1 MSNLSSLEQSLLSAK
16 KFMDH
21 DKMSVVESP
30 TQQQYSREQEP
41 PMELLSSL
49 PPGQAPASAAPRQE
63 NMQPHSAL
71 TPERINSSGLP
82 SAIKEAMI
90 SHPIPDI
97 NAGPNLNDDFLS
109 KVAGK
114 MNDDR
119 YSVNSMRSTANNSV
133 DTIPQVMQEQ
143 RTVTPI
149 QNNAIP
155 SPTNLPSS
163 IDVMSLKDEIK
174 LMISESL
181 DELVESKVNKLLT
194 ESKNVKEN
202 LQFRIG
208 GKIFTGKISKV
219 KSIVS

>member
-97 NAGPNLNDDFLS
+97 NAGPSLNDDFLS

-133 DTIPQVMQEQ
+133 DTIPQVMQEH

>member
-1 MSNLSSLEQSLLSAK
+1 
-16 KFMDH
+16 
-21 DKMSVVESP
+21 
-30 TQQQYSREQEP
+30 
-41 PMELLSSL
+41 
-49 PPGQAPASAAPRQE
+49 
-63 NMQPHSAL
+63 
-71 TPERINSSGLP
+71 
-82 SAIKEAMI
+82 
-90 SHPIPDI
+90 
-97 NAGPNLNDDFLS
+97 
-109 KVAGK
+109 

-119 YSVNSMRSTANNSV
+119 YSVDSMRNTSNSSV
-133 DTIPQVMQEQ
+133 NTIPQPIQEH
-143 RTVTPI
+143 RTVTPT
-149 QNNAIP
+149 QNNLIP

-219 KSIVS
+219 KSIVG

>member
-1 MSNLSSLEQSLLSAK
+1 MTNLSSLEQSLLSAK

-21 DKMSVVESP
+21 DKMKVGD
-30 TQQQYSREQEP
+30 TTQQYSREQEP

-49 PPGQAPASAAPRQE
+49 PPGQVAATAPKQE
-63 NMQPHSAL
+63 NMSLHATL
-71 TPERINSSGLP
+71 TPDRINSSGLP
-82 SAIKEAMI
+82 NAIKEAMI

-97 NAGPNLNDDFLS
+97 NAGQNLNNDFLD

-114 MNDDR
+114 MNDER
-119 YSVNSMRSTANNSV
+119 YSVNAMRNTANNSV
-133 DTIPQVMQEQ
+133 NTIPQTVQEH
-143 RTVTPI
+143 RTVAPI
-149 QNNAIP
+149 QNNTIP
-155 SPTNLPSS
+155 APINLPSS

-174 LMISESL
+174 FMISESL
-181 DELVESKVNKLLT
+181 DELIESKVNKLLT

-208 GKIFTGKISKV
+208 SKVFTGKISKV

>member
-21 DKMSVVESP
+21 DKMSVLESP

-119 YSVNSMRSTANNSV
+119 YSVGSMRNTSNSSV
-133 DTIPQVMQEQ
+133 NTIPQPVQEH
-143 RTVTPI
+143 RTVTPT
-149 QNNAIP
+149 QNNIIP

-219 KSIVS
+219 KSIVG

>member
-21 DKMSVVESP
+21 DKMRVGEDSTP
-30 TQQQYSREQEP
+30 QYSREQEP
-41 PMELLSSL
+41 PMELLTSL
-49 PPGQAPASAAPRQE
+49 PEGQAPAVTPRQE
-63 NMQPHSAL
+63 NMSPHSTL

-82 SAIKEAMI
+82 AAIKEAMI

-97 NAGPNLNDDFLS
+97 NTGPNLNDDFLS

-114 MNDDR
+114 MNDER
-119 YSVNSMRSTANNSV
+119 YSVNAMRSTANNSV
-133 DTIPQVMQEQ
+133 DTIPQAIQEH
-143 RTVTPI
+143 RPVTQI
-149 QNNAIP
+149 QNNTIP
-155 SPTNLPSS
+155 SPTNMPSS
-163 IDVMSLKDEIK
+163 VDMMSLKDEIK

-181 DELVESKVNKLLT
+181 DELVESKVNKVLT

>member
-1 MSNLSSLEQSLLSAK
+1 MSNLTSLEQSLLSAK

-21 DKMSVVESP
+21 DKMKVAEDSTP
-30 TQQQYSREQEP
+30 QYSREQEP
-41 PMELLSSL
+41 PMELLTSL
-49 PPGQAPASAAPRQE
+49 PEGQAPAPAPRQE
-63 NMQPHSAL
+63 NMSPHSTL

-82 SAIKEAMI
+82 TAIKEAMI

-114 MNDDR
+114 MNDER
-119 YSVNSMRSTANNSV
+119 YSVNAMRSTANNSV
-133 DTIPQVMQEQ
+133 DTIPQAIQEH
-143 RTVTPI
+143 RPVTQI
-149 QNNAIP
+149 QNNTIP
-155 SPTNLPSS
+155 SPTNMPSS
-163 IDVMSLKDEIK
+163 VDVMSLKDEIK

>member
-1 MSNLSSLEQSLLSAK
+1 MTNLSSLEQSLLSAK

-21 DKMSVVESP
+21 DKMKVGD
-30 TQQQYSREQEP
+30 TTQQYSREQEP

-49 PPGQAPASAAPRQE
+49 PPGQVAATAPKQE
-63 NMQPHSAL
+63 NMSPHSTL
-71 TPERINSSGLP
+71 TTERIHSSGLP
-82 SAIKEAMI
+82 TAIKEAMI

-97 NAGPNLNDDFLS
+97 NAGPNLNDDFLN

-114 MNDDR
+114 MNDER
-119 YSVNSMRSTANNSV
+119 YSVNAMRSTANNSV
-133 DTIPQVMQEQ
+133 DTIPQVIQEH
-143 RTVTPI
+143 RTTTQIP
-149 QNNAIP
+149 NNTIP
-155 SPTNLPSS
+155 APTNLPSS

-194 ESKNVKEN
+194 ESKNIKEN

>member
-21 DKMSVVESP
+21 DKMKVGEA
-30 TQQQYSREQEP
+30 TQQYSREQEP

-49 PPGQAPASAAPRQE
+49 PPGQAPATTPPRQE
-63 NMQPHSAL
+63 NMSPHSTL

-82 SAIKEAMI
+82 TAIKEAMI

-97 NAGPNLNDDFLS
+97 NTGSNLNDDFLS

-114 MNDDR
+114 MNDER
-119 YSVNSMRSTANNSV
+119 YSVNAMRSTSNNSV
-133 DTIPQVMQEQ
+133 DTIPQVIQEH
-143 RTVTPI
+143 RPVTQI
-149 QNNAIP
+149 QNNTIP
-155 SPTNLPSS
+155 SPTNMPSS
-163 IDVMSLKDEIK
+163 VDVMSLKDEIK

-181 DELVESKVNKLLT
+181 DELVESKVNKVLT
-194 ESKNVKEN
+194 ESKNVKES

>member
-1 MSNLSSLEQSLLSAK
+1 MSNLSSLEESLLSAK

-21 DKMSVVESP
+21 DRMSVGESS
-30 TQQQYSREQEP
+30 TQQYSREQEP

-49 PPGQAPASAAPRQE
+49 PPGQAPAAAPRQE
-63 NMQPHSAL
+63 NMSPHSAL

-114 MNDDR
+114 MNDER
-119 YSVNSMRSTANNSV
+119 YSVNSMRSTSNNSV
-133 DTIPQVMQEQ
+133 DTIPQLVQEH

-149 QNNAIP
+149 QNNTIP

-174 LMISESL
+174 FMISESL
-181 DELVESKVNKLLT
+181 DELIESKVNKLLT

>member
-21 DKMSVVESP
+21 DKMKVGEA
-30 TQQQYSREQEP
+30 TQQYSREQEP

-49 PPGQAPASAAPRQE
+49 PPGQAPATTPPRQQ
-63 NMQPHSAL
+63 NMSPHASL

-90 SHPIPDI
+90 THPIPDI
-97 NAGPNLNDDFLS
+97 NTGSNLDSDFLDR
-109 KVAGK
+109 VAGK
-114 MNDDR
+114 MNDER
-119 YSVNSMRSTANNSV
+119 YSVNAMRSSANNSV
-133 DTIPQVMQEQ
+133 DVVPNPVLES
-143 RTVTPI
+143 RSVTPI
-149 QNNAIP
+149 QNNTIP
-155 SPTNLPSS
+155 APTNLPSS
-163 IDVMSLKDEIK
+163 VDVMSLKDEIK

-208 GKIFTGKISKV
+208 SKIFTGKISKV
-219 KSIVS
+219 KSITG